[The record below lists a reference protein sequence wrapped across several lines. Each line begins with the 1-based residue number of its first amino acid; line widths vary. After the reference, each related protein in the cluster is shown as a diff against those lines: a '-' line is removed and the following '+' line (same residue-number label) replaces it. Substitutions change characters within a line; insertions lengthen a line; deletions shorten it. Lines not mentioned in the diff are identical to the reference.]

1 MKRCKLTILYPII
14 SLLFVAVFCCFI
26 GTGTAYATSASI
38 NVSGNEGAIPLNAS
52 ASFSAYE
59 HCDNLGNCS
68 INNSGSL
75 AIYQDNSYIGGSSG
89 NGGANWSTT
98 LDGGVM
104 SQGTH
109 TFVAIAYDSN
119 GVQSPSTTSITIDN
133 TPQVTINSPGQ
144 VEGAFDITGTA
155 TFKPSTTGTEG
166 SIYIYIDNS
175 YCGSKTYE
183 GTNIT
188 WVYSDI
194 TGRLLDA
201 GSYSQGAH
209 TITVTAYARNGKSTT
224 TTSTFTIDNT
234 PQVTINSPGQVEGAF
249 DITGTATFKPSTTGT
264 EGSIYIYIDNSYCGS
279 KTYEGT
285 NITWVYS
292 DITGRLLDAGS
303 YSQGAHTITVTAYA
317 RNGKSTT
324 TTSTFTIDNTPTITI
339 AGADCS
345 AGDILG
351 NAIFKVHVGGVEGT
365 IAIYING
372 SYKGAKSY
380 EGTNINWKYSEITGS
395 MLSLATWEPGQFTLK
410 AVATA
415 INGASATAEKMVN
428 LPDCGC
434 PEASSSSCPSC
445 DKE

>member
-234 PQVTINSPGQVEGAF
+234 P
-249 DITGTATFKPSTTGT
+249 
-264 EGSIYIYIDNSYCGS
+264 
-279 KTYEGT
+279 
-285 NITWVYS
+285 
-292 DITGRLLDAGS
+292 
-303 YSQGAHTITVTAYA
+303 
-317 RNGKSTT
+317 
-324 TTSTFTIDNTPTITI
+324 TITI